1 MRANRITTGVFVG
14 VWALMSSLTL
24 SSAMAQRGPEGA
36 APGDR
41 RLERL
46 LARGEGLRDRQRTTA
61 AARLFRAAADR
72 MPEDPRGPIALA
84 EMLLPEEPTAP
95 DAIRPPAPL
104 RQTAE
109 ELKDRL
115 NRVVVAGDTT
125 DPEYRQ
131 HTKQVRTLLPWAI
144 ALSGDHRGAIDAA
157 ALSAGR
163 LDDVAASILRRLGAL
178 AVRRHD
184 LVAADHALTAA
195 RRADPVDVSLST
207 DLAAL
212 RLARGHAEDAVRL
225 LLEARRRVPGDLTI
239 ARDLAGALL
248 SAGRADEALAAFA
261 AIAGEH
267 DDDPR
272 AHLDLARAALEAG
285 HPERATQAAQ
295 AARRASEVGDPEA
308 ALVLAAARLS
318 ANDPAGAR
326 AAFREALRLAPD
338 DLRAR
343 RGLEALD
350 GSGRLDER

>member
-1 MRANRITTGVFVG
+1 MRANRFTTGVFVG

-24 SSAMAQRGPEGA
+24 SSAMAQGGPDGA
-36 APGDR
+36 APQDR

-46 LARGEGLRDRQRTTA
+46 LTRAEALRSRQRTAA
-61 AARLFRAAADR
+61 AARLFRAAANR
-72 MPEDPRGPIALA
+72 TPEDPRGPIALA

-95 DAIRPPAPL
+95 DAIIPPAAL

-109 ELKDRL
+109 ELRHRL
-115 NRVVVAGDTT
+115 VRVVVAGDTT
-125 DPEYRQ
+125 DPEYRER
-131 HTKQVRTLLPWAI
+131 TKQVRTLLPWAI

-157 ALSAGR
+157 ALAAGR

-195 RRADPVDVSLST
+195 RRADPVDVSLAT

-212 RLARGHAEDAVRL
+212 HLARGHAEDAIRL
-225 LLEARRRVPGDLTI
+225 LLEARRRLPGDLSI

-261 AIAGEH
+261 AIAAEH
-267 DDDPR
+267 GDGSR

-285 HPERATQAAQ
+285 HPERATQAAR
-295 AARRASEVGDPEA
+295 AALRTSEESDPEA
-308 ALVLAAARLS
+308 ALVLATARLS

-326 AAFREALRLAPD
+326 AAFREALRRAPD

-350 GSGRLDER
+350 GSGRVDER